1 MIAAPKAT
9 ATWHAKEPRMS
20 VEIEDLEGGVKAY
33 EDGYCVTE
41 QGDLYVVV
49 DQFGNIIGT
58 HSSSSVKGMRSKGPR
73 PEQF

>member
-1 MIAAPKAT
+1 
-9 ATWHAKEPRMS
+9 MS
-20 VEIEDLEGGVKAY
+20 VVIEEFDGDVKAY

-49 DQFGNIIGT
+49 DQFGNIIGS
-58 HSSSSVKGMRSKGPR
+58 HASSSVKGMRSKGPR

>member
-1 MIAAPKAT
+1 
-9 ATWHAKEPRMS
+9 MS
-20 VEIEDLEGGVKAY
+20 VVIEEFEAGVKAY

-49 DQFGNIIGT
+49 DQFGNIIGS
-58 HSSSSVKGMRSKGPR
+58 HSSSSVKGMKSKGPM